1 MENIFKITAVLLL
14 LSFKGFSQKNLN
26 VDYEHIFKN
35 WIYLEK
41 PSGFVKDSNSLESI
55 TVKNDSIYKIFMTN
69 VQLKLSDVSSN
80 LPKKFVVKC
89 LELNEKSIIY
99 TDENLTAYNVGIHG
113 FSYTSQCNG
122 KIILVFDSETGMSYR
137 VAGLIGNDLLSL
149 ITNLKDFNYKEE
161 NKDLKSK
168 SIIKKYFIKDVDL
181 SCIYKGLTCEDSDNY
196 IKYPCLK
203 SCLGYII
210 TE

>member
-1 MENIFKITAVLLL
+1 MEKLFKIIMILTFMT
-14 LSFKGFSQKNLN
+14 FKGFSQENLN
-26 VDYEHIFKN
+26 FDYEHIFKN

-41 PSGFVKDSNSLESI
+41 PSDFEKKSNILETI
-55 TVKNDSIYKIFMTN
+55 TVKNDSIYRIFMTN

-80 LPKKFVVKC
+80 LPKKYVVKC
-89 LELNEKSIIY
+89 LELNEKNIIY
-99 TDENLTAYNVGIHG
+99 NDENLTASNVGIHG
-113 FSYTSQCNG
+113 FSYTSQCG
-122 KIILVFDSETGMSYR
+122 GRMILVFDSETGMSYR
-137 VAGLIGNDLLSL
+137 LSGFIGNDLLSL
-149 ITNLKDFNYKEE
+149 ITNLKDYNHKEE

-168 SIIKKYFIKDVDL
+168 SIIKKYFIKNVDL
-181 SCIYKGLTCEDSDNY
+181 LCIYKGLTCDDSDNY

>member
-1 MENIFKITAVLLL
+1 MKNIIKITLILLF
-14 LSFKGFSQKNLN
+14 LSFKSFSQKNLN

-41 PSGFVKDSNSLESI
+41 PSGFVKDSNSLKSI
-55 TVKNDSIYKIFMTN
+55 TVKNDSIYRIFMTN
-69 VQLKLSDVSSN
+69 LQLKLSDVSSN

-89 LELNEKSIIY
+89 LELNGKSIIY

-113 FSYTSQCNG
+113 FSYTSQCDG
-122 KIILVFDSETGMSYR
+122 KMILVFDSETGMSYR
-137 VAGLIGNDLLSL
+137 VAGFNGNDLLGL
-149 ITNLKDFNYKEE
+149 ITNLKDYNYKEE
-161 NKDLKSK
+161 DKDLKSK

-181 SCIYKGLTCEDSDNY
+181 LCIYKGLTCEDSDNY

>member
-137 VAGLIGNDLLSL
+137 VAGFIGNDLLSL